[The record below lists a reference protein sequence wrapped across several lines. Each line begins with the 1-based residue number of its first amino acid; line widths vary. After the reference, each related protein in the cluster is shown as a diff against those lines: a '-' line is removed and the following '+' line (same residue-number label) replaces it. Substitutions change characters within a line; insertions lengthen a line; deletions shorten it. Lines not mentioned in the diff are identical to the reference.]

1 MGTYRYE
8 GPPAARPVP
17 KGPPASPVAR
27 YPLRRRN
34 GGEQRWVARDGGV
47 RDFGG
52 RADAPPGRAGEPDLP
67 RPPLRRG
74 ESRRPLRRADGL
86 PQPDLQAAGRPQDLV
101 LRSHGALSSHPPAA
115 LPDGRSALP
124 NRSRR

>member
-34 GGEQRWVARDGGV
+34 GGGQRRVARDGG
-47 RDFGG
+47 
-52 RADAPPGRAGEPDLP
+52 PDLP

-74 ESRRPLRRADGL
+74 EGRRPLRRADGL
-86 PQPDLQAAGRPQDLV
+86 PQPDLQAAGGPQDLF
-101 LRSHGALSSHPPAA
+101 LRSSGALGSCLPAA
-115 LPDGRSALP
+115 LPDG
-124 NRSRR
+124 